1 MGAAHLTID
10 LAAVRANWAALDAMS
25 APGVET
31 AAVVKADAY
40 GLGVAEVGT
49 MFAAAGVTS
58 FFVAIAEE
66 GRVLRRSI
74 GDGPDIY
81 VFSGHMAGDT
91 DMLEEAALIP
101 LLNAPEQVARHFSKS
116 GGQPFGIQ
124 LDTGMNRLGMEPAD
138 WHALSL
144 ELMDAGPRLVMSHL
158 ACADEPGHPMN
169 AQQLRVF
176 RELTDGV
183 AHRRSLAATG
193 GILLGPE
200 FHFDLTRPGIG
211 LYGGLPFA
219 EARPTQRVDVP
230 VIQTRQVRPFE
241 TVGYGNAWT
250 AKVETTVAT
259 VAAGY
264 ADGLIRA
271 MGPNAVLYSGETP
284 CPVIGR
290 VSMDLITVDVTAL
303 DDTPETLEVIG
314 PNRPVDAVAEAAGTI
329 GYEVLTS
336 LGRRYART
344 FKDPR
349 MKFLA
354 AIGRAFLGMLAAVGR
369 VALFAFE
376 TVSHLFRPPYYPREF
391 ASALMQIGYFSL
403 PVVGLTT
410 IFTGGA
416 LALQIYAGGA
426 RFSAEA
432 VVPQIVAI
440 GMVREL
446 GPVLVGLM
454 IAARVTSSIAAE
466 IATMKVTEQI
476 DALTTL
482 STNPMKYLTLPR
494 VLAATLVMPVL
505 VGVGD
510 VIGIMGG
517 YLVGVER
524 LGFNA
529 GTYLRNTVD
538 FLEPLD
544 IISSLSKGAV
554 FGFLAAL
561 MGCYFGMRSG
571 RGAQGVGR
579 ATKSA
584 VVAASVLILAA
595 NFILTEVFFAA

>member
-1 MGAAHLTID
+1 MSF
-10 LAAVRANWAALDAMS
+10 LA
-25 APGVET
+25 T
-31 AAVVKADAY
+31 
-40 GLGVAEVGT
+40 
-49 MFAAAGVTS
+49 
-58 FFVAIAEE
+58 
-66 GRVLRRSI
+66 
-74 GDGPDIY
+74 
-81 VFSGHMAGDT
+81 
-91 DMLEEAALIP
+91 
-101 LLNAPEQVARHFSKS
+101 
-116 GGQPFGIQ
+116 
-124 LDTGMNRLGMEPAD
+124 
-138 WHALSL
+138 
-144 ELMDAGPRLVMSHL
+144 
-158 ACADEPGHPMN
+158 
-169 AQQLRVF
+169 
-176 RELTDGV
+176 
-183 AHRRSLAATG
+183 
-193 GILLGPE
+193 
-200 FHFDLTRPGIG
+200 
-211 LYGGLPFA
+211 
-219 EARPTQRVDVP
+219 
-230 VIQTRQVRPFE
+230 
-241 TVGYGNAWT
+241 
-250 AKVETTVAT
+250 
-259 VAAGY
+259 
-264 ADGLIRA
+264 
-271 MGPNAVLYSGETP
+271 
-284 CPVIGR
+284 
-290 VSMDLITVDVTAL
+290 
-303 DDTPETLEVIG
+303 
-314 PNRPVDAVAEAAGTI
+314 
-329 GYEVLTS
+329 
-336 LGRRYART
+336 LGR
-344 FKDPR
+344 
-349 MKFLA
+349 MVLSMLA
-354 AIGRAFLGMLAAVGR
+354 AIGR
-369 VALFAFE
+369 VALFASE

-391 ASALMQIGYFSL
+391 GHALLQIGYFSL

-410 IFTGGA
+410 LFTGGA

-544 IISSLSKGAV
+544 IVSSLSKGAV

-561 MGCYFGMRSG
+561 MGCYYGMRSG

-595 NFILTEVFFAA
+595 NFILTELFFAA